1 MFRSGDW
8 LHNDVTYPH
17 EKKGD
22 GGVRKMI
29 LILNYC
35 VCPDNP
41 PELNLAT
48 PKPAHM
54 RTLGIASSRWLGIK
68 EWRFSLVIMP
78 GSQQTEGGPW
88 SAALREKES
97 QKEWSPEGRK
107 SCPGQTPAG
116 VAQDLTTDQGPTQR
130 PKLLGADGGQRSLK
144 PCCTGHRVV
153 TVPLG

>member
-41 PELNLAT
+41 PELSLAT
-48 PKPAHM
+48 PQACTHADFGNCVLSM
-54 RTLGIASSRWLGIK
+54 AGHQRMEVFSCHHASSSREDSFLLEEAHSSSIWNLLLLMTV
-68 EWRFSLVIMP
+68 SL
-78 GSQQTEGGPW
+78 Q
-88 SAALREKES
+88 L
-97 QKEWSPEGRK
+97 
-107 SCPGQTPAG
+107 
-116 VAQDLTTDQGPTQR
+116 
-130 PKLLGADGGQRSLK
+130 
-144 PCCTGHRVV
+144 
-153 TVPLG
+153 

>member
-8 LHNDVTYPH
+8 LHNDVIYPH

-22 GGVRKMI
+22 SGVRKMI

-78 GSQQTEGGPW
+78 HLP
-88 SAALREKES
+88 EKTVS
-97 QKEWSPEGRK
+97 FWRK
-107 SCPGQTPAG
+107 PI
-116 VAQDLTTDQGPTQR
+116 
-130 PKLLGADGGQRSLK
+130 
-144 PCCTGHRVV
+144 
-153 TVPLG
+153 PLPSGTFYC